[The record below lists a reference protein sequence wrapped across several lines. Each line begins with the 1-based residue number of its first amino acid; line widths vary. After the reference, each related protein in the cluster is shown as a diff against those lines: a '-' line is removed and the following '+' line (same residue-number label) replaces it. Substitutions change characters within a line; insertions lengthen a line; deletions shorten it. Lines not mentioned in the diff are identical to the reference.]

1 MQYQY
6 KVVKQ
11 ILFLKEYGYY
21 RTYAIQ
27 CTEADIPSSVI
38 AQIDDVSL
46 DKHFTDDLAKLFTK
60 ENLDPIHFMD
70 AVYDNIS

>member
-11 ILFLKEYGYY
+11 ILFLKEHGYY

-27 CTEADIPSSVI
+27 CTQAGIPSSVI
-38 AQIDDVSL
+38 EQIDDVSL
-46 DKHFTDDLAKLFTK
+46 DRHFAADLAKLFTK

-70 AVYDNIS
+70 AVYDNIP